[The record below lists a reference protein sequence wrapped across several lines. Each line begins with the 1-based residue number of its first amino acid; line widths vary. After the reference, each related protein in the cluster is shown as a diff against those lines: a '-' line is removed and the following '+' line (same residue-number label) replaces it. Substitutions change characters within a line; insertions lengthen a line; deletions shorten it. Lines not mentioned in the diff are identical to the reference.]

1 MIYPFLGYL
10 PDRIDYPFYRMTFS
24 QGKAINKSQWASIV
38 LDKKKASIEEV
49 WRELFYYDF
58 TKRFYRVIV
67 KKILEDL
74 KKILSQNVLRND
86 LTINFSVFYSY

>member
-24 QGKAINKSQWASIV
+24 QGKAMNKSQWASIV

-49 WRELFYYDF
+49 WRQLFYYNF

-74 KKILSQNVLRND
+74 KNSFTKCIMK
-86 LTINFSVFYSY
+86 